1 MVKVAVAGGSGQVAR
16 EVVDALV
23 ASRKH
28 DITILS
34 RDVSIISIPCL
45 TMLGAVLAP
54 GVKWQAVDYNDQG
67 ALVEALRGIHTVLS
81 FVQLLS
87 DPEQKA
93 QKNLIDAAISAGV
106 KRFAPSEYGSRG
118 IDNMAWWKGK
128 QKVRDYL
135 KEVNQGQAAIEY
147 TLFQPGLFLDYLA
160 FPHKTSKHVDPLQTV
175 FDFENRRALVVD
187 GHEDAIMTL
196 TTVADAAAV
205 IARAVSYDGKWPTTG
220 GIRGNRVSISQILEI
235 GRPFAIEKVKAE
247 DLEAGE
253 LKTSW
258 SLEAVHQAVPD
269 SQAQALLKAV
279 CIGTLLSSSKGAW
292 DTSDEMNQ
300 LFPDYEFTLIE
311 DFLSK
316 VWGEKL

>member
-23 ASRKH
+23 ATGKH
-28 DITILS
+28 DITIFS
-34 RDVSIISIPCL
+34 R
-45 TMLGAVLAP
+45 GAAPTATIAP
-54 GVKWQAVDYNDQG
+54 GAKWRAVDYNDKET
-67 ALVEALRGIHTVLS
+67 LIEALQGIHTVLS

-106 KRFAPSEYGSRG
+106 KRFAPSEYGSQG
-118 IDNMAWWKGK
+118 LDNMAWWEGK
-128 QKVRDYL
+128 QKVREYL
-135 KEVNQGQAAIEY
+135 KEVNERKAVIEY

-160 FPHKTSKHVDPLQTV
+160 FPHKTSKYVDPLQTV
-175 FDFENRRALVVD
+175 FDFKNRRALVVD
-187 GHEDAIMTL
+187 GREDAMMTL
-196 TTVADAAAV
+196 TTVADTAAV
-205 IARAVSYDGKWPTTG
+205 IARAVSYHGIWPTTG

-235 GRPFAIEKVKAE
+235 GNRVRGRPFALEKVKAE

-253 LKTSW
+253 LKASW

-269 SQAQALLKAV
+269 DQAQALLKAV

-292 DTSDEMNQ
+292 DSSDEMNQ
-300 LFPDYEFTLIE
+300 LFPEYPFTPIE
-311 DFLSK
+311 NFLTK
-316 VWGEKL
+316 VWGEES

>member
-1 MVKVAVAGGSGQVAR
+1 M
-16 EVVDALV
+16 
-23 ASRKH
+23 
-28 DITILS
+28 
-34 RDVSIISIPCL
+34 
-45 TMLGAVLAP
+45 
-54 GVKWQAVDYNDQG
+54 
-67 ALVEALRGIHTVLS
+67 
-81 FVQLLS
+81 
-87 DPEQKA
+87 
-93 QKNLIDAAISAGV
+93 
-106 KRFAPSEYGSRG
+106 
-118 IDNMAWWKGK
+118 
-128 QKVRDYL
+128 
-135 KEVNQGQAAIEY
+135 
-147 TLFQPGLFLDYLA
+147 
-160 FPHKTSKHVDPLQTV
+160 DPLQTV

-235 GRPFAIEKVKAE
+235 GSRVRGTKTQPLAIQKKVLRPSSVLMQDIGRPFAIEKVKAE

-269 SQAQALLKAV
+269 GQSQALLKAV

-300 LFPDYEFTLIE
+300 LSPDYEFTLIE

>member
-34 RDVSIISIPCL
+34 RGPAP
-45 TMLGAVLAP
+45 GAVLAP

-67 ALVEALRGIHTVLS
+67 ALLEALRGIHTVLS

-93 QKNLIDAAISAGV
+93 QKNLIDAAIGAGV

-235 GRPFAIEKVKAE
+235 GSRVRGRPFAIEKVKAE

-269 SQAQALLKAV
+269 GQAQALLKAV

-300 LFPDYEFTLIE
+300 LSPDYEFTLIE

>member
-1 MVKVAVAGGSGQVAR
+1 MVRVVVAGGSGQVAR

-23 ASRKH
+23 ASGKH
-28 DITILS
+28 DITIFS
-34 RDVSIISIPCL
+34 RGPAPNTTI
-45 TMLGAVLAP
+45 AP
-54 GVKWQAVDYNDQG
+54 GVKWLAVDYNDKG

-93 QKNLIDAAISAGV
+93 QKNLIDATISAGV

-118 IDNMAWWKGK
+118 VDNMAWWEGK
-128 QKVRDYL
+128 HKVREYL
-135 KEVNQGQAAIEY
+135 KTVNEEQAAIEY

-160 FPHKTSKHVDPLQTV
+160 FPHKTSKYVDPLQTV
-175 FDFENRRALVVD
+175 FDFRNGRALVVD
-187 GHEDAIMTL
+187 GHEDAMMTF
-196 TTVADAAAV
+196 TTVADTAAV
-205 IARAVSYDGKWPTTG
+205 IAQAVSYGGIWPTTG

-235 GRPFAIEKVKAE
+235 GSRVRGHPFAVEKVKAK

-253 LKTSW
+253 LKASW

-269 SQAQALLKAV
+269 DQAQALLKAV

-292 DTSDEMNQ
+292 DSSDEMNQ
-300 LFPDYEFTLIE
+300 LFPEYKFTPIE
-311 DFLSK
+311 DFLTK
-316 VWGEKL
+316 VWGEKI

>member
-23 ASRKH
+23 ATGKH
-28 DITILS
+28 DITIFS
-34 RDVSIISIPCL
+34 R
-45 TMLGAVLAP
+45 GAAPTAAIAP
-54 GVKWQAVDYNDQG
+54 GVKWRAIDYNDKE
-67 ALVEALRGIHTVLS
+67 ALTEALRGIHTVLS

-118 IDNMAWWKGK
+118 LNNMAWWEGK
-128 QKVRDYL
+128 QQVRDYL
-135 KEVNQGQAAIEY
+135 KEVNERKAVIEY

-160 FPHKTSKHVDPLQTV
+160 FPHKTSKYVDPLQTV
-175 FDFENRRALVVD
+175 FDFKNRRALVVD
-187 GHEDAIMTL
+187 GHEDAMMTL
-196 TTVADAAAV
+196 TTVADTAAV
-205 IARAVSYDGKWPTTG
+205 VARAVGYDGLWPTTG

-235 GRPFAIEKVKAE
+235 GNRVRGRPFAVEKVKAE

-253 LKTSW
+253 LKASW

-269 SQAQALLKAV
+269 DQAQALLKAV
-279 CIGTLLSSSKGAW
+279 CIGTLLSTSKGAW
-292 DTSDEMNQ
+292 DSSDEMNQ
-300 LFPDYEFTLIE
+300 LFPAYQFTPIE
-311 DFLSK
+311 DFLTK
-316 VWGEKL
+316 VWAEER